1 METHSKRGRRDNDQS
16 KTTEAR
22 STRVQNKDL
31 AVQKAEGVPCSRDG
45 PLQEAGYLASSAD
58 EGALQDDLVVQKLR
72 NTGSQTQYYDIGIS
86 KWWCLKVKEE
96 IHEVSV
102 TLLFDRNQQWKS
114 VLV

>member
-1 METHSKRGRRDNDQS
+1 METHSKQGRRDNDQS

-72 NTGSQTQYYDIGIS
+72 NTGSQTQYYDMGIS
-86 KWWCLKVKEE
+86 KW
-96 IHEVSV
+96 
-102 TLLFDRNQQWKS
+102 
-114 VLV
+114 

>member
-58 EGALQDDLVVQKLR
+58 EEALQDDLVVQKLR
-72 NTGSQTQYYDIGIS
+72 NTGSQTQY
-86 KWWCLKVKEE
+86 
-96 IHEVSV
+96 
-102 TLLFDRNQQWKS
+102 
-114 VLV
+114 

>member
-1 METHSKRGRRDNDQS
+1 METHSKRGRHGNDQS

-45 PLQEAGYLASSAD
+45 PLQARYLANSAD
-58 EGALQDDLVVQKLR
+58 EGALQDDPVVQKLR
-72 NTGSQTQYYDIGIS
+72 NTGSQTQYDDMGIS
-86 KWWCLKVKEE
+86 NWWCLKVKEE

-102 TLLFDRNQQWKS
+102 TLLFDQQWKS

>member
-1 METHSKRGRRDNDQS
+1 MRETWKHTARRGNDQS

-22 STRVQNKDL
+22 STRDQNKDL

-45 PLQEAGYLASSAD
+45 PLQEANSAD

-72 NTGSQTQYYDIGIS
+72 NTGSQTQYDDMGIS
-86 KWWCLKVKEE
+86 NWWCLKVKEE

-102 TLLFDRNQQWKS
+102 TLLFDQQWKS

>member
-58 EGALQDDLVVQKLR
+58 KEALQDDLVVQKLR
-72 NTGSQTQYYDIGIS
+72 NTGSQTQY
-86 KWWCLKVKEE
+86 
-96 IHEVSV
+96 
-102 TLLFDRNQQWKS
+102 
-114 VLV
+114 